1 MYTILVTQDNELI
14 TSVRER
20 IMQRSK
26 MVDSLHF
33 LVDPMYKDLDMST
46 FTARVE
52 IRHKAMQEPRTEL
65 LSLSSE
71 LYKGKL
77 EYTLPF
83 DSWLTKNAG
92 EVEVQLSFTKKD
104 LDADGNEL
112 QYVRR
117 TSSAIINIV
126 PLSAWSNFVTDDALN
141 ALDSAFLQLEG
152 QLKYLESISSTYDT
166 EKADDIYLD
175 KNENRVYARAN
186 GQNIG
191 HGISIEELSD
201 SIIDA
206 NEDGLVTMII

>member
-1 MYTILVTQDNELI
+1 MYTILVTQDNELV

-46 FTARVE
+46 FTVRME
-52 IRHKAMQEPRTEL
+52 IRHTTIREPRTEL
-65 LSLSSE
+65 LILSPE
-71 LYKGKL
+71 PYRGKL
-77 EYTLPF
+77 EYKLSLDTY
-83 DSWLTKNAG
+83 LTKDAG
-92 EVEVQLSFTKKD
+92 DVEVQLSFTKKD
-104 LDADGNEL
+104 LDENGNEV

-117 TSSAIINIV
+117 TSPTIITIV
-126 PLSAWSNFVTDDALN
+126 PLSAWSNFVTDETLN
-141 ALDSAFLQLEG
+141 ALDSAFLQLESH
-152 QLKYLESISSTYDT
+152 LKYLEGISSAYSV

-191 HGISIEELSD
+191 NGISIEELSD
-201 SIIDA
+201 SIID
-206 NEDGLVTMII
+206 NSKDGLVSMII

>member
-77 EYTLPF
+77 EYKLPF

>member
-1 MYTILVTQDNELI
+1 MHTILVTQDNELI
-14 TSVRER
+14 SSVRER

-26 MVDSLHF
+26 MVDKLHF
-33 LVDPMYKDLDMST
+33 LVDPEYKGLDIST
-46 FTARVE
+46 FIVRME
-52 IRHKAMQEPRTEL
+52 IRHSTVKEPRTEL
-65 LSLSSE
+65 LSLSPE
-71 LYKGKL
+71 LYEGKL

-83 DSWLTKNAG
+83 DTWLTKNAG
-92 EVEVQLSFTKKD
+92 EVEIQLSFTKKD

-152 QLKYLESISSTYDT
+152 QLRYLESISSVYDA

-175 KNENRVYARAN
+175 KEENRVYARSN
-186 GQNIG
+186 GKNIG
-191 HGISIEELSD
+191 SGISIEELSD
-201 SIIDA
+201 SIIE
-206 NEDGLVTMII
+206 NSEDGLVTMII